1 MNSQVRA
8 IEATGR
14 IDDNGDLHLDEPLN
28 LVEPG
33 RVRVIV
39 LFADNDQEGES
50 EWLKAAATNP
60 AFEFLRDPAEDV
72 YSPSDGERFRDEG

>member
-8 IEATGR
+8 IEATGHV
-14 IDDNGDLHLDEPLN
+14 DENGDLHLDERLHP
-28 LVEPG
+28 VEPG

-39 LFADNDQEGES
+39 LFADDGRDDDTD
-50 EWLKAAATNP
+50 WLKAAATNP

-72 YSPSDGERFRDEG
+72 YRPSDGESFRDEG